1 MAIERKE
8 DKFVKMLRSYS
19 EAIVGEVNTDE
30 FWPDADKSD
39 EQYDQESE
47 KREHD
52 EAYIRAEKFM
62 DHLYN
67 ELGDIVEDR
76 VKDFKS
82 MNKLNSP
89 ALDMVLEFQSD
100 GSSNMDLDKF
110 GLAEFVYTTLRNRGK
125 NADRGIRFYGK

>member
-19 EAIVGEVNTDE
+19 EAIVDEVNTDE

-39 EQYDQESE
+39 EQYNQELE
-47 KREHD
+47 TREHD

-67 ELGDIVEDR
+67 ELGDIVEDM

-82 MNKLNSP
+82 MNKLNSS
-89 ALDMVLEFQSD
+89 ALDKVLEFRNYGWND
-100 GSSNMDLDKF
+100 TDPVKY
-110 GLAEFVYTTLRNRGK
+110 GLAEFVYRTLRR
-125 NADRGIRFYGK
+125 

>member
-19 EAIVGEVNTDE
+19 EAIVDGVNTDE

-39 EQYDQESE
+39 EQYNQESE
-47 KREHD
+47 TREQD

-67 ELGDIVEDR
+67 ELGDVVEDM
-76 VKDFKS
+76 VKDFIS
-82 MNKLNSP
+82 MNKLNSS
-89 ALDMVLEFQSD
+89 ALDKVL
-100 GSSNMDLDKF
+100 KF
-110 GLAEFVYTTLRNRGK
+110 RNYGWNDTDPVKYGLAEFVYRTLLNRGK
-125 NADRGIRFYGK
+125 NADRS